1 MSTSI
6 IKTHLHNIK
15 NNLLA
20 LKANDFYEL
29 CLPSIL
35 FAVVGILTL
44 MIGISEK
51 RKYVNL
57 KIDKFVI
64 KKEYLDLFVLIGFGY
79 VIICTILLNIIC
91 KIGYATVSWF
101 LTGLSALFFIS
112 LFLIVYVF
120 KIDIVENVKA
130 LANAKRCKQH
140 NMNAM
145 LCQHI
150 HKNEKKIKDNH
161 SDSDS
166 DSD

>member
-1 MSTSI
+1 MSLSI
-6 IKTHLHNIK
+6 INTHLHNIK

-29 CLPSIL
+29 CLPSVV

-51 RKYVNL
+51 KKYVNL
-57 KIDKFVI
+57 KIDKFIVR
-64 KKEYLDLFVLIGFGY
+64 KEYLDLFVLLGLGY
-79 VIICTILLNIIC
+79 VIISTIILNVIC
-91 KIGYATVSWF
+91 KIGYATISWF
-101 LTGLSALFFIS
+101 LTVLSVLFFIS
-112 LFLIVYVF
+112 LFVIVYIF
-120 KIDIVENVKA
+120 KVDIVENVKA
-130 LANAKRCKQH
+130 LSNAKRCKQH

-145 LCQHI
+145 LCQYM
-150 HKNEKKIKDNH
+150 HKNEKKYNMNN

>member
-1 MSTSI
+1 MSGSI
-6 IKTHLHNIK
+6 IKTHLFNIK

-29 CLPSIL
+29 CLPSIV

-51 RKYVNL
+51 KKYVNL
-57 KIDKFVI
+57 KIDKFIV
-64 KKEYLDLFVLIGFGY
+64 KKEYLDLFVLLGFGY
-79 VIICTILLNIIC
+79 VIISTIILNVIC

-112 LFLIVYVF
+112 LFLLVYVF

-145 LCQHI
+145 LCQHM
-150 HKNEKKIKDNH
+150 HKKEKQRNTNG